1 MGSMDLPTL
10 NRAGDRPAARWWT
23 KVPPAA
29 GSAVMATG
37 IVSVGL
43 NLVGRETSSQVLL
56 ALAAAGW
63 LLLALAFALTL
74 LRDRD
79 RWAANAATP
88 PALTAVAATAV
99 VGTRFSLAGWQ
110 STAAVLLAI
119 AAAAWPPLLIS
130 VLRHWKHH
138 LPGVAFLVCV
148 ATEGLA
154 VLAGTLALAG
164 SGDWLA
170 PAALA
175 AFALGLVLYVA
186 ALLRFDVRQ
195 VLTGAG
201 DQWISAGALAICAL
215 AGSKLTAWPEWT
227 GAGHTVLR
235 DATLVLLT
243 LDLAGYLV
251 LLAAEIRRPR
261 LRYNIRRW
269 ATVFPLGMS
278 AVATLSTGSAAHLP
292 WLNGLGHPLLWI
304 AAGAWLITALA
315 LVRDLARARRTAPSG
330 GA

>member
-1 MGSMDLPTL
+1 MDLPTL

-130 VLRHWKHH
+130 V
-138 LPGVAFLVCV
+138 
-148 ATEGLA
+148 
-154 VLAGTLALAG
+154 
-164 SGDWLA
+164 
-170 PAALA
+170 
-175 AFALGLVLYVA
+175 
-186 ALLRFDVRQ
+186 
-195 VLTGAG
+195 
-201 DQWISAGALAICAL
+201 
-215 AGSKLTAWPEWT
+215 
-227 GAGHTVLR
+227 
-235 DATLVLLT
+235 
-243 LDLAGYLV
+243 
-251 LLAAEIRRPR
+251 
-261 LRYNIRRW
+261 
-269 ATVFPLGMS
+269 
-278 AVATLSTGSAAHLP
+278 
-292 WLNGLGHPLLWI
+292 
-304 AAGAWLITALA
+304 
-315 LVRDLARARRTAPSG
+315 
-330 GA
+330 